1 MGPTSGHTTMTSRVY
16 RVGLLALYQL
26 TLLLGI
32 LLMPFALVARR
43 AGVPLPLHRAVTR
56 LGEAYE
62 DASS

>member
-1 MGPTSGHTTMTSRVY
+1 MTSRVY